1 MYGQDTGNLRVW
13 IQPQNGTNVKIWD
26 LQGDHGATWLQG
38 RSTFSSA
45 VPFYVSVQYS

>member
-45 VPFYVSVQYS
+45 VPFYVSV